1 MNTLE
6 NVPNPQPNVDLTV
19 DADSSQDTI
28 IYNSDSNEL
37 DDSFEIP
44 LMASLDKLN
53 DKLVCSDKS
62 GIYITKIKRE
72 AFLGWVKK
80 RLKEYLTLDTFVCFV
95 ENWLFASFYVNEFV
109 HG

>member
-6 NVPNPQPNVDLTV
+6 NVPKPQPNVDLTV

-53 DKLVCSDKS
+53 DKLFCSDKS
-62 GIYITKIKRE
+62 GIYITKIKKRSIPWM
-72 AFLGWVKK
+72 GQKK
-80 RLKEYLTLDTFVCFV
+80 TERVFNSRHVCVFCGKLV
-95 ENWLFASFYVNEFV
+95 IRIILCE
-109 HG
+109 